1 MSIASAPIPEQ
12 LPEGPEPPFSPAPV
26 EEMLGQLDRT
36 IRAHLLYLNN
46 HNNPSYL
53 RSLEQLRAAF
63 SALWE
68 QTDAVTL
75 LVTDVALLWYE
86 RPVFEEPTKASDSLP
101 WMFFKDGLR
110 ELTLRQGFEQGDLLG
125 FLAIIPKLRRAQSA
139 QDDMLTLLWEA
150 ELTTLQYRYVEVSND
165 VGGESIEA
173 SPNPGHWP
181 RGDGEPADDPKNAVI
196 QARAE
201 AGAAASA
208 AAAEGDV
215 EGGTGEGSASEGRRA
230 GIVRM
235 EDFDSTLYFLDEK
248 EVEYLRVETV
258 REYATDLRRGVLDS
272 LLDIFEFQ
280 LDPLVRAE
288 VLANLEA
295 LMLHLLSAGQFGTV
309 AYLLREATLTLER
322 AREVQPETRERLGS
336 LAARLSEP
344 AALSQLL
351 EAMDAAP
358 TLPSPEDLNEL
369 FAQLRPTALATI
381 FAWLP
386 RTQNVGLRPL
396 LEGAATR
403 IAESA
408 TGELV
413 KLISD
418 PALDIALEAIRRCG
432 AMRTAAGVPAMAKVL
447 ELGEREL
454 RLAALS
460 SLSDIGSPG
469 ALQAME
475 RALLDVDR
483 DVRVAV
489 ARALMARQH
498 RPALAKVDAVVKG
511 KDLAKADRT
520 ERLVF
525 FELYGTLCGD
535 AGIPFLDG
543 MLNAKGG
550 LFARKEDPELRACAA
565 VALGRIASPGAKE
578 SLRRAD
584 GDKDIIVRNAV
595 GRALRGGAQ

>member
-1 MSIASAPIPEQ
+1 MSIASAPAPEY
-12 LPEGPEPPFSPAPV
+12 LPEDVEPPFSPAPV

-53 RSLEQLRAAF
+53 RSLEQSRAAF
-63 SALWE
+63 AALWE
-68 QTDAVTL
+68 QTDVVTF
-75 LVTDVALLWYE
+75 LVTDVALQWYG
-86 RPVFEEPTKASDSLP
+86 RPVLEEPTKASDSLP

-110 ELTLRQGFEQGDLLG
+110 ELTLRQGFEKSDLPE
-125 FLAIIPKLRRAQSA
+125 FLAIIAKLRRAQSA
-139 QDDMLTLLWEA
+139 QDDILTLLWEA
-150 ELTTLQYRYVEVSND
+150 ELSTLQYRYVEVSND
-165 VGGESIEA
+165 AGGESIEA
-173 SPNPGHWP
+173 SPNPGFWP
-181 RGDGEPADDPKNAVI
+181 RGGGEPAEDPKNAII

-201 AGAAASA
+201 AGAVDAGAAS
-208 AAAEGDV
+208 EGDV
-215 EGGTGEGSASEGRRA
+215 VGGQGEGAASEGRRA

-248 EVEYLRVETV
+248 EVEYLRLETV
-258 REYATDLRRGVLDS
+258 REYESDLRRGVLDS

-288 VLANLEA
+288 VLANLES

-309 AYLLREATLTLER
+309 AYLLRETTLTLER
-322 AREVQPETRERLGS
+322 AREVQPETKERMGS
-336 LAARLSEP
+336 LAGRLSEP
-344 AALSQLL
+344 GALSQLL
-351 EAMDAAP
+351 EAMDASPA
-358 TLPSPEDLNEL
+358 LPSPEDLNEL
-369 FAQLRPTALATI
+369 FSQLRPTALATI

-396 LEGAATR
+396 LEGAANR

-413 KLISD
+413 KLILD
-418 PALDIALEAIRRCG
+418 PTLDIALEAVRRCG

-447 ELGEREL
+447 ESGEREL
-454 RLAALS
+454 RVAALS
-460 SLSDIGSPG
+460 ALSDIGSPG

-475 RALLDVDR
+475 RALHDAER
-483 DVRVAV
+483 DVRVAA

-498 RPALAKVDAVVKG
+498 RPALAKVDAVLKG

-535 AGIPFLDG
+535 AGVPFLDG
-543 MLNAKGG
+543 ILNTKGG
-550 LFARKEDPELRACAA
+550 LFARKEDPDLRACAA
-565 VALGRIASPGAKE
+565 VALGRIGTAAAKE
-578 SLRRAD
+578 SLRRAE
-584 GDKDIIVRNAV
+584 GDKDVIVRNAV
-595 GRALRGGAQ
+595 SRALRGGAQ